1 MTTNPALDSARP
13 VTPAAAHPAGSKYRP
28 EVQGLRA
35 LAVLMVVTYH
45 IWFGR
50 VSGGVDVFLLISSFL
65 LTFSFVRKIE
75 NGIPLRLGKYWL
87 HLFKRLLPAV
97 VVTLLGVLVA
107 TYLFIPQSRWP
118 EILGQSWA
126 SLLYF
131 QNWALAFASVD
142 YYAAD
147 HSLASPLQHFWS
159 LSVQGQVFILW
170 PLLFVVA
177 AFLTKLLKA
186 RFRFVVLV
194 IFGAVFLG
202 SLAFSIFETYTN
214 QTFAYFDTRARLWE
228 FALGTLLAL
237 VLPFLR
243 IPAVLRV
250 VMGWVGLAAMLSG
263 GFVLDVQGEFPGYVA
278 LWPTLAAAFII
289 VAGQTGSRFGA
300 DRLLSWRPLVR
311 MGDMSYALY
320 LWHWPILITYLI
332 YRDRTAVGIVGGTG
346 IIVLALV
353 LAYLTTRFIERPVRE
368 SQWAEKKRRRA
379 ALIIAVC
386 LALVAAPVGGWQLQL
401 RAHAAELG
409 KMAAVNNPGAK
420 VLMDD
425 FEGKAP
431 AGVEILPAAA
441 DIQKEYAVLDGKCQN
456 APFATQADVLEG
468 RCSDTQVSGE
478 PARTIVVVGDSHT
491 EQWLGAIEPMARE
504 QNWKV
509 VSLLLGAC
517 TYSVGFEGG
526 YKECNEFNAAA
537 TDYILELHPDAVFT
551 VATKSRSEDPQ
562 DTVVPGLANA
572 ANLLHGE
579 GIQMVGIRDNPR
591 FTFNMMECVELNGED
606 SASCNPLRSET
617 LSFAPPFEELRAAA
631 PNIDLMDVTDLICGE
646 ERCQAVVGNVYVYID
661 GNHLTETYVDT
672 MRPEFD
678 QRFLSA
684 VRWKS

>member
-1 MTTNPALDSARP
+1 MTTNPALAPERP
-13 VTPAAAHPAGSKYRP
+13 VTPAAAHPAGPRYRP

-65 LTFSFVRKIE
+65 LTFSFTRKIE

-97 VVTLLGVLVA
+97 VVTLLGVLAA

-131 QNWALAFASVD
+131 QNWVLAFNSVD

-147 HSLASPLQHFWS
+147 HSQASPLQHFWS

-170 PLLFVVA
+170 PLLFAFA

-186 RFRFVVLV
+186 RFRFVVLAV
-194 IFGAVFLG
+194 FGAVFLG
-202 SLAFSIFETYTN
+202 SLTFSIVETYTN

-237 VLPFLR
+237 ALPFLR
-243 IPAVLRV
+243 IPAALRV

-278 LWPTLAAAFII
+278 LWPTLAAGFII

-311 MGDMSYALY
+311 MGDISYALY

-332 YRDRTAVGIVGGTG
+332 FRDRTAVGIVGGTG
-346 IIVLALV
+346 IIGLALV
-353 LAYLTTRFIERPVRE
+353 LAYLTTRFIERPIRE

-379 ALIIAVC
+379 AVIIAVC
-386 LALVAAPVGGWQLQL
+386 VALVVVPVVGWQLQL
-401 RAHAAELG
+401 RAHAAELA
-409 KMAAVNNPGAK
+409 KMASVNNPGAR
-420 VLMDD
+420 VLMDG
-425 FEGKAP
+425 FEGKSP

-441 DIQKEYAVLDGKCQN
+441 DIQKEYAGLDGKCEN
-456 APFATQADVLEG
+456 APFVPQADVLEG
-468 RCSDTQVSGE
+468 RCADTQVSGE
-478 PARTIVVVGDSHT
+478 PARTLVVVGDSHT
-491 EQWLGAIEPMARE
+491 EQWLGAIEPMARA

-509 VSLLLGAC
+509 VSLLLGGC

-537 TDYILELHPDAVFT
+537 TDYIKELHPDAVFT
-551 VATKSRSEDPQ
+551 VATSAHREDPQ
-562 DTVVPGLANA
+562 DTIVSGLANA
-572 ANLLHGE
+572 ANLLRSE
-579 GIQMVGIRDNPR
+579 GIQLIGIRDNPR
-591 FTFNMMECVELNGED
+591 FTFNMMECVELHGED
-606 SASCNPLRSET
+606 SDKCNPPRST
-617 LSFAPPFEELRAAA
+617 VLSSAPPFEELRAVA
-631 PNIDLMDVTDLICGE
+631 PDIKLMDVTDLICRE
-646 ERCQAVVGNVYVYID
+646 DVCPAVVGNIYVYID
-661 GNHLTETYVDT
+661 DNHLTETYVES

-678 QRFLSA
+678 QRFRAA
-684 VRWKS
+684 VRW